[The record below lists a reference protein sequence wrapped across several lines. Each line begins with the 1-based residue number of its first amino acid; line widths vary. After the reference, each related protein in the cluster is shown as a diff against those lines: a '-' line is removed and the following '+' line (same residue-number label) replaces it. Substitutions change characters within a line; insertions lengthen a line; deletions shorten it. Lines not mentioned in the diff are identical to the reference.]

1 MILCCPLLLCWAGL
15 QGRYL
20 LLQMSDER
28 DARLVVAFVLEP
40 LSLAPG
46 RSGKCGHARAF
57 SVTQG
62 CSAPG
67 IIGFCLGLYGPALPL
82 PVSRGSLGPP
92 VVEPRIL
99 LSLSLSHLSLALTT
113 LFKIN
118 LITPLPLTYI
128 YTLEGPHDA
137 GSCTE
142 YSPPESIWSSP
153 PVSCPSRPAAANM
166 ARKLNAAPGPLP
178 PLALKRPAPVARGD
192 SEIET
197 ACTRGPGD
205 RAADGCPRQAGSGGG
220 RGLVGCCGEGEA
232 AEN

>member
-128 YTLEGPHDA
+128 YTLRRSSRRGFVHRILSPGEYLVLTTSLLPFPPCSSQHGPQIERRA
-137 GSCTE
+137 
-142 YSPPESIWSSP
+142 
-153 PVSCPSRPAAANM
+153 RPT
-166 ARKLNAAPGPLP
+166 AP
-178 PLALKRPAPVARGD
+178 
-192 SEIET
+192 
-197 ACTRGPGD
+197 ACTQ
-205 RAADGCPRQAGSGGG
+205 AARTS
-220 RGLVGCCGEGEA
+220 RKRRL
-232 AEN
+232 